1 MDKQDID
8 YEVIRYASIPGQAT
22 TYMLGKWEIQR
33 IINKHI
39 TNNKIKSSSETKLK
53 SETNKDILKDFLEIG
68 PISLQQIDEI
78 LENKYE

>member
-1 MDKQDID
+1 MKKLTLMDKQDID

-39 TNNKIKSSSETKLK
+39 NKYINKHINKHIINNKIKSLSESKSK
-53 SETNKDILKDFLEIG
+53 SEINKDILK
-68 PISLQQIDEI
+68 IS
-78 LENKYE
+78 